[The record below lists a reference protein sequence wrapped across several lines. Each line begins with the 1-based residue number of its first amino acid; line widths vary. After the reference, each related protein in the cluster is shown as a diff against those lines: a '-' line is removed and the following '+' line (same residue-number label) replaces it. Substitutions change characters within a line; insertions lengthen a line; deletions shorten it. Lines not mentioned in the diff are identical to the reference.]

1 MSPAALPVAERR
13 AVADRDLARSQA
25 DLGAP
30 AYAWQALVCGL
41 RARGTPVG
49 LSSPTP
55 RSARSRASTCTRWPG
70 PRPAAA
76 SPCRCPSARSRVPSP
91 CRALAAPRRRWR
103 PTSPGEHSC
112 PDGLLGPST
121 FDASRLLR
129 GARPTS
135 LSSSPTWLVITT
147 ATPVSSTDLGCDPWK
162 ISLLRRPR
170 RPPVPG
176 RRRGLSDRLSRR
188 SRPSACGQARR
199 RGRRRRAAP
208 PRRTRRSPTG
218 RRSRP

>member
-1 MSPAALPVAERR
+1 MKRFLRWCAFLVLAVIVLIGAGYVVNGLSGHADVEDAKRQAADDVAAALPVAERR

-30 AYAWQALVCGL
+30 AYAWQELVCGL
-41 RARGTPVG
+41 SSKDAGWIVQSYTQECQVESVDLYAVAGSTSGGCEPVSLPVSPEPGAVPVSGTRG
-49 LSSPTP
+49 
-55 RSARSRASTCTRWPG
+55 
-70 PRPAAA
+70 PAE
-76 SPCRCPSARSRVPSP
+76 
-91 CRALAAPRRRWR
+91 ALASDQPW
-103 PTSPGEHSC
+103 EHSC

-162 ISLLRRPR
+162 IIFCDA
-170 RPPVPG
+170 PV
-176 RRRGLSDRLSRR
+176 D
-188 SRPSACGQARR
+188 RPSLDGAEG
-199 RGRRRRAAP
+199 
-208 PRRTRRSPTG
+208 
-218 RRSRP
+218 